1 MVDKSK
7 NQIIE
12 FTIAFNRYKNKIF
25 NYVLKMI
32 NDRMLVEDIVQ
43 NVFLKFFEN
52 MDSIKNK
59 NNVSYWLFV
68 TARNEIYG
76 YYRSKKSKVDQ
87 FNVYDTEELETE
99 FQENLEEI
107 FELKEMKELIIKEL
121 ENISIEQRE
130 PFIMKEFSGL
140 SYKEI
145 ASIMNIDENTV
156 KSRLYKTRQKLIERI
171 SKMVK

>member
-1 MVDKSK
+1 MGKSK
-7 NQIIE
+7 SQIIE

-32 NDRMLVEDIVQ
+32 NDKMLVEDIVQ
-43 NVFLKFFEN
+43 NVFLKFYEN

-76 YYRSKKSKVDQ
+76 YYRNKKSRVDQ

-99 FQENLEEI
+99 FPDNLEEF

-130 PFIMKEFSGL
+130 PFIMKEFGGL

-145 ASIMNIDENTV
+145 AAIMNIDENTV
-156 KSRLYKTRQKLIERI
+156 KSRLYKTRQKLIQRI
-171 SKMVK
+171 SKIVK

>member
-1 MVDKSK
+1 
-7 NQIIE
+7 
-12 FTIAFNRYKNKIF
+12 
-25 NYVLKMI
+25 MI
-32 NDRMLVEDIVQ
+32 NDRMQVEDIVQ

-68 TARNEIYG
+68 TARNEIYS

-87 FNVYDTEELETE
+87 FNVYDTDELETE
-99 FQENLEEI
+99 FPENLEEI

-121 ENISIEQRE
+121 ENISVEQRE

-145 ASIMNIDENTV
+145 AAIMNIDENTV

-171 SKMVK
+171 SKVVK